1 LVAATML
8 CREGRIA
15 LLAFFAFAFIT
26 FYYLSSFSL
35 YVSAHL
41 DWKYP
46 ALGFVSVCLL
56 TFTVPHPA
64 VARNAAFLGT
74 IFGCG
79 YVIGS
84 TNTTWNMFGW
94 YLVTLAFFHLSE
106 YILTALYNY
115 DSLSIDSFILN
126 HSRQYHIAI
135 AASVVEFSIEALLIP
150 GIKSSTISRFVS
162 FIGLSLVI
170 FGEGF
175 RKLSMIT
182 AKSNF
187 SHIVRYQKVSGHQLV
202 RHGVYSI
209 SRHPSYFGWFCWSVG
224 TQLLLCNPLC
234 TPAFAYASWRFFDER
249 VRDEECALVRFF
261 GEEYIEYIKE
271 VPTRIPFVHGLEDDI
286 RVVENGQ

>member
-1 LVAATML
+1 ML
-8 CREGRIA
+8 CREGKVA

-26 FYYLSSFSL
+26 FYYLKSFSL
-35 YVSAHL
+35 YASAHL

-56 TFTVPHPA
+56 TFTVPYPA

-79 YVIGS
+79 YVLGT

-115 DSLSIDSFILN
+115 GSLSIDSFILN
-126 HSRQYHIAI
+126 HSREYHFAI
-135 AASVVEFSIEALLIP
+135 AASVAEFCIEALLIP
-150 GIKSSTISRFVS
+150 NIKSSTISRFVS
-162 FIGLSLVI
+162 FIGLILVM

-175 RKLSMIT
+175 RKLAMIT

-187 SHIVRYQKVSGHQLV
+187 SHIVQYQKVSGHQLV

-224 TQLLLCNPLC
+224 QFTL
-234 TPAFAYASWRFFDER
+234 
-249 VRDEECALVRFF
+249 
-261 GEEYIEYIKE
+261 I
-271 VPTRIPFVHGLEDDI
+271 
-286 RVVENGQ
+286 